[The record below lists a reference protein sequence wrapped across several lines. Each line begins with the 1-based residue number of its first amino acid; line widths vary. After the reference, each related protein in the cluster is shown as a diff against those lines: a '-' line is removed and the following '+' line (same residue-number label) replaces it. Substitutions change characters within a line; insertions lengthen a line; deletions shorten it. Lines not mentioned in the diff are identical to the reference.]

1 MRRHLA
7 LVTTIILGSALA
19 THVRAQPPWAQAS
32 GKNAGFQGY
41 WMGVDPTDGGD
52 ARRSIIKLDNGN
64 FALAARDTVFHL
76 CDGTEHGFGAFD
88 DGVVVSKNVMRSD
101 ALMIQCFNNGAS
113 VVLHVRFELISPGLM
128 IEVATLADGTPVST
142 IVLHKVSTD

>member
-7 LVTTIILGSALA
+7 LVTILILGSALV
-19 THVRAQPPWAQAS
+19 THVWAQPPWAQAS

-52 ARRSIIKLDNGN
+52 ARRSIIRLETGN

-76 CDGTEHGFGAFD
+76 CDGTEHGFGSFD
-88 DGVVVSKNVMRSD
+88 DGVIVSKNVMRSD

-113 VVLHVRFELISPGLM
+113 VVLHVRFELIGPGLM
-128 IEVATLADGTPVST
+128 TEVATLADGTPVST
-142 IVLHKVSTD
+142 IVLHKVSTE